1 MANTWCWRCNGKRI
15 IEDKKGTS
23 GRRWWVC
30 PVCDPNLPADTFTS
44 RRKVNPV
51 PPTEPEGGL
60 DSQPAGVVDSRSSP
74 PRPGSAIPAKER

>member
-1 MANTWCWRCNGKRI
+1 MANTWCWRCNGT
-15 IEDKKGTS
+15 GTIT
-23 GRRWWVC
+23 GKDGVVWMC

-60 DSQPAGVVDSRSSP
+60 DSEGGGVVDSRSSP
-74 PRPGSAIPAKER
+74 PRPGSAIPAKESAWD